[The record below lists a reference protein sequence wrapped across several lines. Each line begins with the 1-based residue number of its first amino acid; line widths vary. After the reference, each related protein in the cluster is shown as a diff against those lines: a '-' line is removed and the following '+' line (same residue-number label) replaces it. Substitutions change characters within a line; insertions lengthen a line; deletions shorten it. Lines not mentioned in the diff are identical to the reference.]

1 MHGKGF
7 AGPIIGPFDEL
18 HTTYANQLKLMKD
31 GETIEIY
38 VNNDHNCN
46 CIEFDGNLFDAWNIF
61 AFDEESDEGGFSV
74 TPMSFDEALVITE
87 NKMNG
92 NVIEFLKEIAQDFN
106 ILGNQNY
113 DGPAKLWLLA
123 EEKVKNIITKLEYK
137 EGQGDII
144 TSLQGIAQ
152 DFNILG
158 NQNYDGPAE
167 SWFLSEEIVKNII
180 TKLECKKREG
190 DKPA

>member
-1 MHGKGF
+1 MFLENQAKS
-7 AGPIIGPFDEL
+7 II
-18 HTTYANQLKLMKD
+18 
-31 GETIEIY
+31 
-38 VNNDHNCN
+38 
-46 CIEFDGNLFDAWNIF
+46 
-61 AFDEESDEGGFSV
+61 
-74 TPMSFDEALVITE
+74 
-87 NKMNG
+87 
-92 NVIEFLKEIAQDFN
+92 
-106 ILGNQNY
+106 
-113 DGPAKLWLLA
+113 

-167 SWFLSEEIVKNII
+167 SWFLSEEIVKNIN